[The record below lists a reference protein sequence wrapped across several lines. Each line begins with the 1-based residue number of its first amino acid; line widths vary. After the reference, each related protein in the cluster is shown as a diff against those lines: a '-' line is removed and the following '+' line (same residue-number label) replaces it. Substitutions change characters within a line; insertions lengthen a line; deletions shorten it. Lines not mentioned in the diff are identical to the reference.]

1 MVSYIQKMG
10 PFGPLLL
17 VLAVVIA
24 VLSIKKAIDLFART
38 GLTHDQL
45 GSGLHAI
52 LFWGAVSAALGV
64 LGQLSGVYRALNVIS
79 TAREIDA
86 KIVAMG
92 FAESLTTTIFGLVV
106 LVVSA
111 IIWFVLFARC
121 RKLTSVGA

>member
-1 MVSYIQKMG
+1 
-10 PFGPLLL
+10 
-17 VLAVVIA
+17 
-24 VLSIKKAIDLFART
+24 
-38 GLTHDQL
+38 
-45 GSGLHAI
+45 
-52 LFWGAVSAALGV
+52 
-64 LGQLSGVYRALNVIS
+64 VYRALNVIS